1 MTSRTS
7 RFFPP
12 FKIFSMV
19 VLALMVMAVG
29 YAAVISIS
37 NWSGISV

>member
-1 MTSRTS
+1 MANRTS
-7 RFFPP
+7 RFFLPL
-12 FKIFSMV
+12 KIFSIV
-19 VLALMVMAVG
+19 VLALMVVAAC

>member
-1 MTSRTS
+1 MANRTP

-12 FKIFSMV
+12 IKIFSMV
-19 VLALMVMAVG
+19 VLALMVLAAG